1 LSDEV
6 ILENVTFTYE
16 DGSRPAVSDL
26 SLNVQK
32 GETVVIAGP
41 AGAGKSTVCR
51 MLNGLIPHFF
61 RGVLK
66 GKILVKG
73 YETRNYPISFL
84 AHQAGVLFDDPSS
97 QLICPTVEEEI
108 SFGLENYGVPREEM
122 IERVHNSI
130 RDFRLT
136 GYEQRNPHTLSGG
149 EQQLCALASVIA
161 MRPDVLI
168 LDEPTSRLDPIG
180 SHQVYNII
188 KDLSMSR
195 AYTIILVDN
204 KIEEIVEL
212 ADRLL
217 ILKDGRLIAE
227 GPPRQVLQKESI
239 MKEAGIRPPQVTE
252 LFFRIKESP
261 QLGAKLGSEPPITL
275 AEGERQIG
283 SMFNPKIKSRERIH
297 QSDKR
302 CEGDAIIDV
311 KDLWHIYPNGFAA
324 VKGVSLQVAK
334 GEFIGI
340 IGQNGSGKTTL
351 VKHFNGLLKP
361 SRGAVIVDGIDTRTT
376 TTSFLSR
383 KVGLVFQNPDHQLF
397 ARSVLKEIEFGPRNL
412 GVPEE
417 EIKERVRESL
427 EAVKLP
433 ESILNAQPTSLSTA
447 QKQRVNIASVLAM
460 RTSILVVDE
469 PTTGQD
475 PQMRREIM
483 ELMTELNKRGTTV
496 VVITHDMHLVA
507 EYCQR
512 GMVMKNGEVLL
523 EGSTGELFSKPEIL
537 AEAYLKPPQI
547 TMLSQKLGGPQDI
560 LSVDEFFD
568 WLKNEM
574 SHR

>member
-1 LSDEV
+1 MPDEV
-6 ILENVTFTYE
+6 RLENVTFTYE
-16 DGSRPAVSDL
+16 DGSNPAISDL
-26 SLNVQK
+26 SLKVQK
-32 GETVVIAGP
+32 GETIVIAGP

-61 RGVLK
+61 RGTLD
-66 GKILVKG
+66 GKVFVKD
-73 YETRNYPISFL
+73 YDTKSYPISFL
-84 AHQAGVLFDDPSS
+84 AHQTGVLFDDPSS

-108 SFGLENYGVPREEM
+108 AFGLENYGVPREEM
-122 IERVHNSI
+122 IERVRNHI

-161 MRPDVLI
+161 MRPDILV
-168 LDEPTSRLDPIG
+168 LDEPTSRLDPLG
-180 SHQVYNII
+180 SQQVYNII
-188 KDLSMSR
+188 QQLAISK

-217 ILKDGRLIAE
+217 IMKDGKLIAD
-227 GPPRQVLQKESI
+227 GLPRNILQKEAI
-239 MKEAGIRPPQVTE
+239 MKEAGIRSPQVTE
-252 LFFRIKESP
+252 LYYRIKEFP
-261 QLGAKLGSEPPITL
+261 GMNLKVGLEPPITL
-275 AEGERQIG
+275 KEGEERI
-283 SMFNPKIKSRERIH
+283 SHLFNPGIKLKECIH
-297 QSDKR
+297 PTGTEQTRDT
-302 CEGDAIIDV
+302 IIDI
-311 KDLWHIYPNGFAA
+311 KGLWHIYPNGFIA
-324 VKGVSLQVAK
+324 VKDMNMKIGK

-351 VKHFNGLLKP
+351 VRHFNGLLKP
-361 SRGAVIVDGIDTRTT
+361 SKGSVIVDGIDTKTS

-412 GVPEE
+412 GVPEN
-417 EIKERVRESL
+417 EIRERVRESL
-427 EAVKLP
+427 ESVKLP
-433 ESILNAQPTSLSTA
+433 ESILEAQPTSLSTA

-460 RTSILVVDE
+460 KTSILVVDE

-483 ELMTELNKRGTTV
+483 ELLAELNGKGTTV
-496 VVITHDMHLVA
+496 VVITHDMLLVA
-507 EYCQR
+507 EYCHR
-512 GMVMKNGEVLL
+512 GVVMKNGEMLL
-523 EGSTGELFSKPEIL
+523 EGTACELFAKPDTL
-537 AEAYLKPPQI
+537 AQAFLRPPQI
-547 TMLSQKLGGPQDI
+547 TMLGHLLGGPPDI

-568 WLKNEM
+568 WLKKEVA
-574 SHR
+574 